1 MKTNVSRILTG
12 LILAATAASAQTTPP
27 AKETVAPATPPPRA
41 AGFKAGEI
49 APPLAVAE
57 WVKGAPIPQL
67 AKGKV
72 YLVEFWATWCGP
84 CIGNIPH
91 LNSLQKK
98 YGKDGLVVV
107 GFSNPDVALG
117 EETKRKENNTLEM
130 VRAFVAGRGDRMD
143 YHVAYDT
150 PDKATYKSWMNTQ
163 GGIPHAFL
171 IDREGRLAVNYHPFY
186 MDDAVRQVLAGTWD
200 HATGYPRL
208 RRSSALYGTVLGA
221 KTYAEFQA
229 GYGEMEKEFP
239 FIARRMLD
247 SKFDR
252 ARLARDEPQFTATA
266 LALLVAAREEGDA
279 AQLVAIVRGQ
289 LSPPAPARLQELPA
303 QATPEIRERIE
314 AANIRARQ
322 RAEDEKTAL
331 KLPLDMLAQMADA
344 ACEITANTDPAAL
357 SAKARVARARGDAPA
372 AVALL
377 RQAVALSSDRERPAY
392 ETQLAEL
399 K

>member
-1 MKTNVSRILTG
+1 
-12 LILAATAASAQTTPP
+12 
-27 AKETVAPATPPPRA
+27 
-41 AGFKAGEI
+41 
-49 APPLAVAE
+49 
-57 WVKGAPIPQL
+57 
-67 AKGKV
+67 
-72 YLVEFWATWCGP
+72 
-84 CIGNIPH
+84 
-91 LNSLQKK
+91 
-98 YGKDGLVVV
+98 
-107 GFSNPDVALG
+107 
-117 EETKRKENNTLEM
+117 
-130 VRAFVAGRGDRMD
+130 
-143 YHVAYDT
+143 
-150 PDKATYKSWMNTQ
+150 
-163 GGIPHAFL
+163 
-171 IDREGRLAVNYHPFY
+171 
-186 MDDAVRQVLAGTWD
+186 
-200 HATGYPRL
+200 
-208 RRSSALYGTVLGA
+208 
-221 KTYAEFQA
+221 
-229 GYGEMEKEFP
+229 
-239 FIARRMLD
+239 MLD

-322 RAEDEKTAL
+322 RVEDEKTAL

-392 ETQLAEL
+392 ETQLAEFR
-399 K
+399 